1 MNGRRSRVPLLMVLV
16 AMAAAGCG
24 VPGDQIARVGGR
36 GVQVTELQGYLT
48 AVTSEPWQD
57 VDPRV
62 ATTLL
67 DQYLDQEIVAAA
79 ARKRGGEPVPAEPAA
94 RSARIRALLREVCGE
109 PPALDAAVVEAETE
123 RRLATVR
130 PRRARVR
137 QILLDDRELAD
148 EAVRR
153 LEGGESFEVVAGE
166 LGRSPEMGAELALVA
181 EGALPPELDEVV
193 FSLVPGEVSAP
204 VQTPAGF
211 HVLEVVE
218 IVPTGPPGRGEA
230 EAAARRDLAER
241 SRRDFMR
248 DCIDRTA
255 TELGVTVHSR
265 HLWFEYRG
273 RYAEGSDESS

>member
-1 MNGRRSRVPLLMVLV
+1 MDGRRSWAPLLMAV
-16 AMAAAGCG
+16 AAMSAAGCG

-36 GVQVTELQGYLT
+36 GVQVTELQSYLT

-62 ATTLL
+62 ASTLL

-79 ARKRGGEPVPAEPAA
+79 ARQRGGEPVPAEPGA
-94 RSARIRALLREVCGE
+94 RSARVRTLLREVCGE
-109 PPALDAAVVEAETE
+109 PPALDAAIVEAETE
-123 RRLATVR
+123 RRLAEVR

-137 QILLDDRELAD
+137 QILIDDRGIAD

-166 LGRSPEMGAELALVA
+166 LGRSPEMGVELTLVA
-181 EGALPPELDEVV
+181 EGVLPPELDEVV

-211 HVLEVVE
+211 HLLEVVE
-218 IVPTGPPGRGEA
+218 IVPAGPPARGAA

-255 TELGVTVHSR
+255 TELGVTVHAR